1 MDFSLMAVAGCFAL
15 GLVIGMPVAFVLILS
30 SLVGIFILR
39 GETVMMAALTTM
51 PYAKSSDLSLA
62 VVPLFILMGYLASAA
77 GISEYAYR
85 MAYRWTGHIK
95 GGLAVAT
102 VFACAAFAATSG
114 SSVATSATLG
124 KIAFA
129 EMKRFRYDDA
139 ISAGTIAS
147 AGLLGIMIPPSIM
160 LIVYGIVTQTNIAL
174 LFLAGI
180 LPGILTAIIFS
191 IGLYLLA
198 WWKPH
203 LMPTAGERF
212 SWGERFASLRDS
224 WAIWLLFTII
234 IGGIYTGIFTATE
247 SAAVGAVTAIL
258 LMVVYGKAS
267 LRNVMTGSREAA
279 GTCAMIFLIL
289 IGAGLFSQYVAL
301 AGLATE
307 FARFLTGLEMGPH
320 AILFLILLAYIPLGM
335 FLEPISMCLITLP
348 IVFPAVMALGFD
360 PIWFGVIIVKISE
373 ISNITPPL
381 GLNVF
386 VIRGINKNIP
396 VEKVFKGASLFV
408 MMEIVILFILVLFP
422 SISLFIPEM
431 AK

>member
-1 MDFSLMAVAGCFAL
+1 MDFSLLAVAGCFAL
-15 GLVIGMPVAFVLILS
+15 GLVIGMPVAFVLIMS

-39 GETVMMAALTTM
+39 GEAVALTALTTM

-62 VVPLFILMGYLASAA
+62 VIPLFILMGYLASAA

-85 MAYRWTGHIK
+85 MAYRWVGHLK

-124 KIAFA
+124 KIAMA

-160 LIVYGIVTQTNIAL
+160 MIVYGIVTQTNIAL

-180 LPGILTAIIFS
+180 LPGILTAIVFA

-203 LMPTAGERF
+203 LMPTSAERF
-212 SWGERFASLRDS
+212 SWSERFSSLRDS
-224 WAIWLLFTII
+224 WAIWVLFTVI

-247 SAAVGAVTAIL
+247 SAAVGAIVALL
-258 LMVVYGKAS
+258 LMFYYRKAN
-267 LRNVMTGSREAA
+267 LRTILSGSREAA

-301 AGLATE
+301 AGLATD
-307 FARFLTGLEMGPH
+307 FARFLTGLELSPY

-360 PIWFGVIIVKISE
+360 PIWFGVIIVKICE

-386 VIRGINKNIP
+386 VIRGINKDIP
-396 VEKVFKGASLFV
+396 VEKVFKGVSIFV
-408 MMEIVILFILVLFP
+408 VMELLILLVLVMFP
-422 SISLFIPEM
+422 SISLFIPQL
-431 AK
+431 AN

>member
-1 MDFSLMAVAGCFAL
+1 MDLSLLAVAGGFTL

-30 SLVGIFILR
+30 SLIGIFILR
-39 GETVMMAALTTM
+39 GETVALVALTSM
-51 PYAKSSDLSLA
+51 PYAKSADLSLA
-62 VVPLFILMGYLASAA
+62 VIPLFILMGYLASAA
-77 GISEYAYR
+77 GISELAYR
-85 MAYRWTGHIK
+85 MAYRWVGHIK

-114 SSVATSATLG
+114 SSVATSATVG

-147 AGLLGIMIPPSIM
+147 SGLLGIMIPPSIM
-160 LIVYGIVTQTNIAL
+160 LVIYGIVTQTSIAQ

-180 LPGILTAIIFS
+180 LPGILTALVFS
-191 IGLYLLA
+191 LGLYLLA

-203 LMPTAGERF
+203 LMPTSAERF
-212 SWGERFASLRDS
+212 SWSERFVALRDS
-224 WAIWLLFTII
+224 WAIWLLFAII
-234 IGGIYTGIFTATE
+234 IGGIYTGLFTATE
-247 SAAVGAVTAIL
+247 SAAVGALAALVMA
-258 LMVVYGKAS
+258 LMSRKAS
-267 LRNVMTGSREAA
+267 TRTIFRGSLEAVS
-279 GTCAMIFLIL
+279 TCAMIFLIL
-289 IGAGLFSQYVAL
+289 IGAGLFTQYVAL

-307 FARFLTGLEMGPH
+307 FARILTGLEMNRY

-348 IVFPAVMALGFD
+348 IVFPAIVALGFD
-360 PIWFGVIIVKISE
+360 PIWFGIIIVKISE
-373 ISNITPPL
+373 IANITPPL

-396 VEKVFKGASLFV
+396 VEKVFKGAFLFV
-408 MMEIVILFILVLFP
+408 LMEIFILVILVAFP
-422 SISLFIPEM
+422 SISLIIPQM